1 MIKLYH
7 RKNEIAVDLS
17 GVNNPRAITIVYVG
31 KFHGES
37 MLPDDWQFFAN
48 RSKITCLSFSQNSSI
63 PELLFNYTGL
73 IHIKGG
79 TVIDADLEK
88 HSFHVSLEDIDYW
101 ETSTGKFSTNTQYWD
116 GLDSTHDRG
125 GDISRTSIV
134 KKNLLTNDGEFFFKD
149 GTPYNGEYHQHQ
161 DSQALSGAAHTEESE
176 FIYRKSG
183 NGVIYNPRKRL
194 SVKEK
199 LEILKTK
206 SIHIPKT
213 SKFSKEQP
221 KEISI
226 KQPKGIKVA
235 PTPKIVTA
243 KKTPKLKPSKGGY

>member
-125 GDISRTSIV
+125 GDISRTAMV
-134 KKNLLTNDGEFFFKD
+134 KKNLKMGHLTMENIINIKI
-149 GTPYNGEYHQHQ
+149 H
-161 DSQALSGAAHTEESE
+161 
-176 FIYRKSG
+176 
-183 NGVIYNPRKRL
+183 KRCQGQSIQRNQNL
-194 SVKEK
+194 YIEK
-199 LEILKTK
+199 VGME
-206 SIHIPKT
+206 
-213 SKFSKEQP
+213 
-221 KEISI
+221 
-226 KQPKGIKVA
+226 
-235 PTPKIVTA
+235 
-243 KKTPKLKPSKGGY
+243 